1 MIKYYLINIF
11 NNREIVLIIYLLIF
25 ISWTLTQK
33 KIRESIF
40 NVLKVLTGRLIF
52 LSIITLLLYISLIIY
67 GLYFLKFWDFSM
79 LKDSIYWTFGVG
91 FILMMNSNKALQE
104 DHYFKKILRDN
115 FKLVLILEFVVGL
128 YVFGLITEFILMP
141 FVIFFSLMI
150 AYTEVYKEYFQVK
163 NLLQIVFGIIGT
175 GYLIYSGY
183 MIYQDFNEFTS
194 YNTLK
199 SFLFPI
205 LMTFLFLP
213 FAYFYALY
221 MHYESLFV
229 RLQSSLKDDKAL
241 RRYAKKRV
249 LIAVNFSLLRLK
261 KITSGFLFNQCKTKD
276 DIKME
281 IKKKLS

>member
-1 MIKYYLINIF
+1 MIKDYLINTF

-91 FILMMNSNKALQE
+91 FILMMNSNKVLQE
-104 DHYFKKILRDN
+104 DHYFKKILWDN

-128 YVFGLITEFILMP
+128 YVFGLIAEFILMP
-141 FVIFFSLMI
+141 FVIFFSLML
-150 AYTEVYKEYFQVK
+150 AYTEVYKEYFKVK

-175 GYLIYSGY
+175 GYLIYSAY
-183 MIYQDFNEFTS
+183 MIYKDFNEFAS

-221 MHYESLFV
+221 IHYESLFV
-229 RLQSSLKDDKAL
+229 RLQASLKNDKVL

-249 LIAVNFSLLRLK
+249 LIAVNFSLIRLK
-261 KITSGFLFNQCKTKD
+261 KITPGFLFNQCKTKD